1 MQAKQIRERLTT
13 VLTRQR
19 NAVQDLHDKV
29 KSSRHLSNVSSH
41 RTVPPPPPPLYKTE
55 TKKTATET
63 IQKNK
68 ATRNSSP
75 LDIILNGM

>member
-19 NAVQDLHDKV
+19 NAVQDLQQV
-29 KSSRHLSNVSSH
+29 KSSRHLSNVSH

>member
-19 NAVQDLHDKV
+19 NAVQDLQQV
-29 KSSRHLSNVSSH
+29 KSSRHASNLSSH

>member
-19 NAVQDLHDKV
+19 NAVQDLQQV
-29 KSSRHLSNVSSH
+29 KSRPASNVSH

-63 IQKNK
+63 TD
-68 ATRNSSP
+68 AADVTRNSSP